1 MASAIGRFVRGKS
14 AASAIAH
21 VAVTNGFVLCL
32 NVLTGVVA
40 ARCLGPQGRGEFA
53 AITLW
58 PQLLGYAFAFALP
71 SALLYHAKKN
81 PQNRSGIAGTAIVLS
96 VIGGGLAFVAG
107 ESLMPLLLRKAPPDI
122 LRDARWM
129 MLFSV
134 TATVST
140 VLMALLQLEERF
152 HLYNR
157 IRYLPLLFTL
167 GCLLALAVTG
177 RLTPL
182 SAAVAYFLPGVPIFL
197 WLAWWAARHVRPSTA
212 GALGSVRP
220 LVSYSARAY
229 GGEAAGTLLTYL
241 DKVFLVNLLSPASY
255 GVYVVIFNLSRVI
268 TMLSSAAAPV
278 LLPKSAGR
286 SVDDVTAMTGRVL
299 SVAIPLLL
307 VPAVGFAL
315 GGRLVLRL
323 LYGADFTVGYWALG
337 CLIVE
342 AVLSSVTYVLTQ
354 PYLALNRPGVIT
366 IIQSTSLPVLAVA
379 MWLLAPRWGI
389 NGAAVGLLATTLY
402 RAAATYL
409 SYRVLF
415 RVSAP
420 RLWPERRLVREWL
433 RRLRE
438 RPSGRLEASER

>member
-1 MASAIGRFVRGKS
+1 MSPLIGRFLRGSS
-14 AASAIAH
+14 AASAIAN
-21 VAVTNGFVLCL
+21 VALTNGFVLFV

-40 ARCLGPQGRGEFA
+40 ARFLGPQGRGEFA

-71 SALLYHAKKN
+71 SAVLYHAKKN
-81 PQNRSGIAGTAIVLS
+81 PENRRAIAGMALVLS
-96 VIGGGLAFVAG
+96 AIGGSLAFIVG
-107 ESLMPLLLRKAPPDI
+107 ESLMPLLLRNAEPDV
-122 LRDARWM
+122 LRYAHWM
-129 MLFSV
+129 MLFAPA
-134 TATVST
+134 ATVST
-140 VLMALLQLEERF
+140 VLTAMLQLEGRF
-152 HLYNR
+152 TFYNR
-157 IRYLPLLFTL
+157 IRYLPLLLTL
-167 GCLLALAVTG
+167 GCLLALAVTR

-197 WLAWWAARHVRPSTA
+197 WLAWWAARHIRPSIA
-212 GALGSVRP
+212 GALGSIRP
-220 LVSYSARAY
+220 LVSYGARAY

-286 SVDDVTAMTGRVL
+286 SIDDVTAMTGRVL
-299 SVAIPLLL
+299 SIATPLLL

-323 LYGADFTVGYWALG
+323 LYGADFAFGYWALG

-366 IIQSTSLPVLAVA
+366 IIQSTSLPVLALA

-409 SYRVLF
+409 SYRILF

-420 RLWPERRLVREWL
+420 RLWPDPRLVREWL

-438 RPSGRLEASER
+438 RPPGRLEASER